1 MHKRWMWGLAISVV
15 LIAVASLLAGCG
27 GVPSAGSGVFLEIR
41 ALEVTTY
48 TARIQ
53 MTFANRSSFTFYP
66 EGVTVRGEE
75 CSLWST
81 ACVTVEFSM
90 SLSGGGTPLLPG
102 ETRSVTEVVPLSDGY
117 TRVRWVEFV
126 VRGRLGGSWL
136 EVASNRVYF

>member
-1 MHKRWMWGLAISVV
+1 MHKRWMRGLAISVV

-27 GVPSAGSGVFLEIR
+27 GVPSAGSGVSLEIR

-66 EGVTVRGEE
+66 ESATVRGEE
-75 CSLWST
+75 CSLWSA

-102 ETRSVTEVVPLSDGY
+102 ETRSVTEVVPISNGY

>member
-15 LIAVASLLAGCG
+15 LMAVASLLAGCG

-53 MTFANRSSFTFYP
+53 MTFANRSSFTCYP